1 MNKVYECLVI
11 GAGPSGIGAAIKL
24 HQEGI
29 DVAII
34 EMSTPG
40 GKINIAPR
48 VDNYPRQ
55 KEIPGPDLAVIFFE
69 RLMQEGVEFIGDEIL
84 SLDKKDD
91 LFVLEGRNATYYCK
105 TVYIATGTV
114 ERKVGLPLEDE
125 LFGHGLSYCAL
136 CDGHFFK
143 GQDVLVI
150 GGGNAALKEAIHL
163 AHIVKHLYV
172 IHRRNEF
179 RGSVKLVDE
188 LRSFDNV
195 TIMTPYIPIEFI
207 KEGDHL
213 GGVKIQN
220 RETNEE
226 LVLKVQGVFPLVG
239 QNPNSG
245 FIKLD
250 VKNEWGNIPVDK
262 KMMTSVPG
270 AFAGGDVLP
279 RDIRQI
285 YLAEHDGMVAASSIK
300 EYLGK

>member
-55 KEIPGPDLAVIFFE
+55 HEIPGPDLAVIFFD
-69 RLMQEGVEFIGDEIL
+69 RLMQEGVEFIGDEIT

-91 LFVLEGRNATYYCK
+91 VFVLEGKNETYYSK

-114 ERKVGLPLEDE
+114 ERKIGLPLEDE

-179 RGSVKLVDE
+179 RGSDKLVDE
-188 LRSFDNV
+188 LRGFDNV
-195 TIMTPYIPIEFI
+195 TIMTPYIPVEFI
-207 KEGDHL
+207 KEEDRL

-226 LVLKVQGVFPLVG
+226 QVLKVQGVFPLVG

-250 VKNEWGNIPVDK
+250 VKNEWGNIPVERN
-262 KMMTSVPG
+262 MMTRVSG

-285 YLAEHDGMVAASSIK
+285 YLAEHDGMVAANSIK